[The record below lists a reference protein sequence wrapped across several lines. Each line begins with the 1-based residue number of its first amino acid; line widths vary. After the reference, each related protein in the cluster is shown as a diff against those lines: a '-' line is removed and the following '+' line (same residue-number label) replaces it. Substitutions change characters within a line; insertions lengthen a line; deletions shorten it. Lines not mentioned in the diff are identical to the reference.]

1 MSASYPPLED
11 KIPSLWSSP
20 LHIPPRELLKASMP
34 RVHARPI
41 KAWALLGWES
51 SPGDSNMQPR
61 LRTAI
66 LIDLKLAQFRGAY
79 PTLPE

>member
-1 MSASYPPLED
+1 
-11 KIPSLWSSP
+11 
-20 LHIPPRELLKASMP
+20 MP

-41 KAWALLGWES
+41 KSQALLGWES

-61 LRTAI
+61 LRTAT